1 MEANERDSLEPQE
14 PALYGDAETVAASGV
29 PLPSLR
35 VLQAAGAIQSR
46 KIPKH
51 HGGFRRMW
59 PEPEVLK
66 ASIASA
72 MGEHFAWNVRV
83 VSEAMAKAHAATWD
97 VLVETA
103 IAGLGSAEAK
113 KATLIAASE
122 EDWHLELVDRKFL
135 FLRVPTI
142 MTGIMPDTVF
152 GQTALLIGLVKKDG
166 FLIIPWAFG
175 SPQGRTRI
183 KKAHAADGFERADKF
198 YKVAMAAHGNF
209 LSKAT
214 INASM
219 QVRKAWHLL
228 HGRKARFVQE
238 IVQLRK
244 GGIDP

>member
-1 MEANERDSLEPQE
+1 MTANERDSLEPQE

-66 ASIASA
+66 ASIAYA
-72 MGEHFAWNVRV
+72 MGEHFAWNIRV

-97 VLVETA
+97 VLVEMA
-103 IAGLGSAEAK
+103 MAGLGKTDSRKPA
-113 KATLIAASE
+113 LIAASE

-135 FLRVPTI
+135 FLRVSEA
-142 MTGIMPDTVF
+142 MTAIVPDTVY
-152 GQTALLIGLVKKDG
+152 GQRDLLIGMAKKDG
-166 FLIIPWAFG
+166 FTMIPWAFG
-175 SPQGRTRI
+175 SPQGRSRI